1 MFGRKNENAT
11 VDAGR
16 IREKQTGKVGEY
28 LESMSF
34 LSNFVIDKKEALVE
48 EELKTIREID
58 KVKDSYA
65 EVIEQNA
72 EVSRAVDAFQDEF
85 KKIDDISSQFQEVI
99 LGVTKVSDS
108 AMADI
113 GELKESSKKVE
124 NHFEEINKVYDEF
137 QDGFAEIR
145 KALQNIVAIAN
156 QTNLLALNASIEAA
170 RAGEHGKGFA
180 VVADEVTKLSVGIKD
195 LVGDVNKSMEGL
207 EISSEK
213 LTTSLN
219 DAKEALD
226 LSRTQ
231 MENTEGVFTEIHQS
245 VSGVE
250 HVQEGI
256 NEAVEHCTAKIEQ
269 LQRDMESHG
278 RGYVQVQTNIDDL
291 KNLMTEK
298 GFIYEDISNMM
309 EQAEPLIQNINA
321 EIAKL

>member
-1 MFGRKNENAT
+1 MFGKKKEIAAA
-11 VDAGR
+11 DAGR
-16 IREKQTGKVGEY
+16 TREMQTGKVREY

-124 NHFEEINKVYDEF
+124 THFEEINKVYDEF
-137 QDGFAEIR
+137 QEGFAEIR

-219 DAKEALD
+219 DAQEALD
-226 LSRTQ
+226 LSRKQ
-231 MENTEGVFTEIHQS
+231 MENTEGGFTEIHQS

-250 HVQEGI
+250 YVQEGI